1 MANAI
6 DASNAYLNTVRNL
19 QNAGA
24 GGASSDNEAG
34 SGSVFGDLVKTG
46 LQSAID
52 SQHQSEKISAQAVVG
67 QADMTQVLQ
76 AVNDAEVALNT
87 VLALRDKVVQAYNE
101 ILRTPI

>member
-1 MANAI
+1 MANSI

-19 QNAGA
+19 QNAGSGNTA
-24 GGASSDNEAG
+24 ADNNPADG
-34 SGSVFGDLVKTG
+34 SLFGDMVKSG

-52 SQHQSEKISAQAVVG
+52 AQHTSEKVSAQAVMG

-101 ILRTPI
+101 ILRTPM